1 VKAGDANLE
10 ARVGDDVVAFIQIHV
25 GGEPDATTPYVDD
38 FSQVSYY
45 LDYRKEGERGM
56 SKWLRLLY
64 WDNVALDIHLDRIL
78 DGPEPTEQN
87 RRLQQPLVLGEG
99 ARMWPAVVNRAT
111 TPRLY
116 AAKQQAL
123 AAMDDCNTLFME
135 ASFEGV

>member
-1 VKAGDANLE
+1 
-10 ARVGDDVVAFIQIHV
+10 
-25 GGEPDATTPYVDD
+25 
-38 FSQVSYY
+38 VSYY

-78 DGPEPTEQN
+78 DGPEPTERN
-87 RRLQQPLVLGEG
+87 RRLQQPRVLGEG